1 MVGYLRLL
9 ITDSILVVLA
19 GMISISSDL
28 IFDREFS
35 DFNLIWF
42 CFDMVLTRGLD
53 QVSFGLVYTYTTKR
67 YNFLYNK
74 NEQNL
79 IRKQMLA
86 CRHRYQSMIIR
97 T

>member
-9 ITDSILVVLA
+9 ITDSILVDLA

-28 IFDREFS
+28 FFYREFS

-53 QVSFGLVYTYTTKR
+53 QASFGLVYT
-67 YNFLYNK
+67 F
-74 NEQNL
+74 ED
-79 IRKQMLA
+79 I
-86 CRHRYQSMIIR
+86 
-97 T
+97 